1 MRYTRIAMRELCPK
15 KEKYKI
21 KMKKMTKRISL
32 VLLLTAALT
41 GMAQAQQD
49 WKMQPVALQTRWA
62 KEVNPLHTHEGYPRP
77 NMTRKNWTNLNG
89 LWSYAITKKDE
100 EPATYD
106 KNILVPYPIESALSG
121 VKKGLMPDDNLWY
134 KRTFTSPSGG
144 SGIRTLLHFGAVDW
158 QATIFINGQEAGSHT
173 GGYTAFTLDI
183 TDKLKKGTNEIVVKV
198 FDPTDMGI
206 GPHGKQVLNPENIY
220 YTPSSGIWQTVWLEN
235 VPRTYITDIKTTP
248 DIDKGELNLNVAL
261 NAANPNQQV
270 EAIVTTGGKQVVLW
284 HGKYSNES
292 NVHLKVPNARLW
304 SPDHPFLYD
313 LTVRLK
319 EKGKTVDEIK
329 SYFGMRK
336 ISIQKDKD
344 GIDRISLNN
353 EPYYNLGVL
362 DQGFWPEGLYA
373 APTDEALAF
382 DIKANKAM
390 GFNTIRKHIKVEPAR
405 WYYDADK
412 IGMLVWQDMVNPSQE
427 LAEGAKAAFEQQCKE
442 TLEQLHNYPSITT
455 WVLFNEK
462 WGQYDQERLTKW
474 IKETDPSRIVNGHS
488 GEYLY
493 VNEQLRSP
501 SPNAYVNADMT
512 DVHSYPNP
520 MISIKQAGKA
530 QVCGEFGGIGV
541 PIEGHVWDDLAVGWG
556 YDGLVTPKQ
565 MEGQFSSMINMLVRL
580 KEHGLSGSIYTQ
592 PYDVESEQNGLMTYD
607 RELSKLP
614 LETIRKIQAK
624 LNPLTANYAIATQG
638 LELNP
643 VKDESKSYQER
654 LAAYAAGKR
663 DSALLRSLAIMAAQ
677 QKDTAKTEL
686 FSDEYIRQLNSPFL
700 ATNLKFIVKYI
711 KHESSP
717 AFGLMLNNLAKA
729 EAILGNR
736 HAAYPVQ
743 KIIFNDEVKPLLN
756 EKPDWPA
763 MDAILKKYPQTDGE
777 FVIGNAVVFYLNKLM
792 RKDQTMLK
800 PFIEIA
806 TIYDDRFNAGSY
818 NLWAWYIFLNS
829 NDKAQLNKALGWID
843 KDIERKAKEWDL
855 PLCMDTKANI
865 LYKLGRTEE
874 AIALEKE
881 ALKLSP
887 DKQEYKDA
895 LAKMEKGSPTWN

>member
-1 MRYTRIAMRELCPK
+1 M
-15 KEKYKI
+15 
-21 KMKKMTKRISL
+21 MKKINL
-32 VLLLTAALT
+32 LLLLTAAMT
-41 GMAQAQQD
+41 GVVYAQQS
-49 WKMQPVALQTRWA
+49 WQMKPVVLQTRWA
-62 KEVNPLHTHEGYPRP
+62 KEVNQMHTHEGYPRP

-89 LWSYAITKKDE
+89 LWSYAITKKE
-100 EPATYD
+100 EQPTSYD

-121 VKKGLMPDDNLWY
+121 VMKGLQPDENLWY
-134 KRTFTSPSGG
+134 KRTFTSPSG
-144 SGIRTLLHFGAVDW
+144 SSWAKTLLHFGAVDW
-158 QATIFINGQEAGSHT
+158 QATIFINGQEAGSHS
-173 GGYTAFTLDI
+173 GGYTAFTVDI

-198 FDPTDMGI
+198 FDPSDRGI
-206 GPHGKQVLNPENIY
+206 GPHGKQVLNPGSIY

-235 VPRTYITDIKTTP
+235 VPRTYITAIKTTP
-248 DIDKGELNLNVAL
+248 DIDKGELRLNVTL
-261 NAANPNQQV
+261 NDAKANQQID
-270 EAIVTTGGKQVVLW
+270 AIVTTNGKQVAIW
-284 HGKYSNES
+284 HGKHNDENSVY
-292 NVHLKVPNARLW
+292 LKMPNARLW

-319 EKGKTVDEIK
+319 QYGKIVDEVK

-336 ISIQKDKD
+336 ISIQKDNK

-362 DQGFWPEGLYA
+362 DQGFWPEGLYT

-382 DIKANKAM
+382 DIKAIKAM

-412 IGMLVWQDMVNPSQE
+412 IGMLVWQDMVNPNQN
-427 LAEGAKAAFEQQCKE
+427 LPEGAKAAFEQQCKE

-474 IKETDPSRIVNGHS
+474 VKETDPSRIVNGHS

-520 MISIKQAGKA
+520 MMSIKQSGKA

-541 PIEGHVWDDLAVGWG
+541 PIEGHLWDDLVVGWG

-565 MEGQFSSMINMLVRL
+565 MESQFESMINILVRL
-580 KEHGLSGSIYTQ
+580 KQHGLSGSIYTQ

-624 LNPLTANYAIATQG
+624 LNPPTTSYAVATQG
-638 LELNP
+638 LELKP

-654 LAAYAAGKR
+654 QAAFEAGKR
-663 DSALLRSLAIMAAQ
+663 DSVLLRSLTIMAGQ
-677 QKDTAKTEL
+677 QKDISKTE
-686 FSDEYIRQLNSPFL
+686 FFCNEYVRQLKNPFL
-700 ATNLKFIVKYI
+700 ETNLQFIVRYTI
-711 KHESSP
+711 HEDSP
-717 AFGLMLNNLAKA
+717 AFGLMINNLAKA
-729 EAILGNR
+729 ESVLGNR
-736 HAAYPVQ
+736 RAAYKVQ
-743 KIIFNDEVKPLLN
+743 EIIFNDEVKPLLN
-756 EKPDWPA
+756 DKPDWSA
-763 MDAILKKYPQTDGE
+763 IDAILKKYPQTDGE
-777 FVIGNAVVFYLNKLM
+777 FVIGNAVVFYLGKLIE
-792 RKDQTMLK
+792 KDQNALN
-800 PFIEIA
+800 PFVEIA
-806 TIYDDRFNAGSY
+806 TTYDDRFNAGSY
-818 NLWAWYIFLNS
+818 NLWAWYTFVYS
-829 NDKAQLNKALGWID
+829 NDQGQLIKALRWID
-843 KDIERKAKEWDL
+843 KDIERKTKDPDL
-855 PLCMDTKANI
+855 HYSLDTKAHV
-865 LYKLGRTEE
+865 LYKLGRIEE

-881 ALKLSP
+881 ALKLLP
-887 DKQEYKDA
+887 DQQEYKDA
-895 LAKMEKGSPTWN
+895 LAKMEKGAPTWK